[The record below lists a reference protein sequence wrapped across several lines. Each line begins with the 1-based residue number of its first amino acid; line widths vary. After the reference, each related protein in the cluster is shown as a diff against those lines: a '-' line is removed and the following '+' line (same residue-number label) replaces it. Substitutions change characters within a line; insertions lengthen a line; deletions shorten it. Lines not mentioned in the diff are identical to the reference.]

1 MRLHLAQF
9 SLQFLQNIAHPH
21 PDVRE
26 FWKFLTDVQ
35 EDNCPPDLRP
45 FEGRIQFVAFVP
57 PRFAHQALYAVA
69 VHRSRE
75 TTLRHIEGHLA
86 RNRIGQVPGKVLRYD
101 GPRFGGN
108 APLKQGAYGLP

>member
-21 PDVRE
+21 PDIRE
-26 FWKFLTDVQ
+26 FWKFLADVQ
-35 EDNCPPDLRP
+35 EDHGPPDLRSL
-45 FEGRIQFVAFVP
+45 EGRIQFVAFVP
-57 PRFAHQALYAVA
+57 PRLAHQALHAVA
-69 VHRSRE
+69 VHRSGE
-75 TTLRHIEGHLA
+75 PTLRHIERHLA
-86 RNRIGQVPGKVLRYD
+86 GNVIGQFPGEVLRYD